1 MNKKLYYLLVFFI
14 GLSTFSLDIQAQKT
28 YTLQDIIE
36 IAKSQSPAYKR
47 AETIKENR
55 YWQYKVYKS
64 NFVPQL
70 SLSGTLPNFNRSVT
84 PITQEDGSTEY
95 RSVFNSNS
103 DVSLNLEQQIGITGG
118 TIFMNSTVNRF
129 DDFERNNF
137 RYGGDPLSI
146 GFIQPLFRFN
156 QLKWDKQIEP
166 LRYEESQRE
175 YVEEFEQISK
185 DASDLFFNLLSAQVS
200 LEIAQKNLGNND
212 TIYKIAQGRYDL
224 GKIPENE
231 LLQLELSLMNSRQSV
246 AQANLDLE
254 TTQLALKAYLG
265 LRNDDK
271 LDLIVPEYI
280 PVFSIDPDLAL
291 QEALSNRQE
300 AIAFKRRLLEADRE
314 VDRAHGETGLNM
326 DLFGSFGLTNQ
337 SEQLPAIYQTPENQ
351 QRVRLGFSIPIVDWG
366 RQKSRVKT
374 AAANYQLVQYTVEQ
388 EKVNFEQEVYTQVK
402 TLEMLRDQVAITQK
416 ADDISQRRYDIAK
429 NRYLIGKISI
439 TDLSIALTEKDQA
452 KRDYINS
459 LGNFWQAY
467 FNLRQLTLY
476 DFQENRRLI
485 E

>member
-1 MNKKLYYLLVFFI
+1 MNKKHIISTIFFSCVLF
-14 GLSTFSLDIQAQKT
+14 LSTSIMAQKT
-28 YTLQDIIE
+28 YTLQEVIQ
-36 IAKSQSPAYKR
+36 IAKTQSPAYKR

-55 YWQYKVYKS
+55 YWQYRVYKS
-64 NFVPQL
+64 DFVPQL

-84 PITQEDGSTEY
+84 PVTQEDGSTEY

-103 DVSLNLEQQIGITGG
+103 DVSLNLEQQIGLTGG
-118 TIFMNSTVNRF
+118 TIFLNSTVNRF

-137 RYGGDPLSI
+137 RYGGDPLSV
-146 GFIQPLFRFN
+146 GFIQPLFSFN
-156 QLKWDKQIEP
+156 ELKWDRQIEP
-166 LRYEESQRE
+166 LKFEESKRE
-175 YVEEFEQISK
+175 FVEEFEQISK
-185 DASDLFFNLLSAQVS
+185 DVSARFFNLLSAQVS
-200 LEIAQKNLGNND
+200 LEIARKNLGNND
-212 TIYKIAQGRYDL
+212 TIYKIAQGRYEL

-246 AQANLDLE
+246 AQAKLDLE
-254 TTQLALKAYLG
+254 TSQLALKAFLG
-265 LRNDDK
+265 LKNEDE
-271 LDLIVPEYI
+271 LNLIIPKEIPE
-280 PVFSIDPDLAL
+280 FEIDADLAL
-291 QEALSNRQE
+291 QEALNNRQE
-300 AIAFKRRLLEADRE
+300 AVGFKRRLLEADKE
-314 VDRAHGETGLNM
+314 VDRAQGETGLNM
-326 DLFGSFGLTNQ
+326 NLFGSFGLTNQ
-337 SEQLPAIYQTPENQ
+337 GDQLPAIYQQPENQ
-351 QRVRLGFSIPIVDWG
+351 QRVQLGFTIPIVDWG

-374 AAANYQLVQYTVEQ
+374 AEANYQLVQYTVEQ
-388 EKVNFEQEVYTQVK
+388 ERVNFEQEVYTQVR
-402 TLEMLRDQVAITQK
+402 TLEMLRDQVAITEK
-416 ADDISQRRYDIAK
+416 ADDISQRRYNIAK